1 MMAKNKRVD
10 PLIGVDLL
18 AEYSLIQE
26 KKSKLS
32 ARLRERVCIL
42 IEIWLNNQEMNYE
55 NGGA

>member
-1 MMAKNKRVD
+1 MAKNKRVD